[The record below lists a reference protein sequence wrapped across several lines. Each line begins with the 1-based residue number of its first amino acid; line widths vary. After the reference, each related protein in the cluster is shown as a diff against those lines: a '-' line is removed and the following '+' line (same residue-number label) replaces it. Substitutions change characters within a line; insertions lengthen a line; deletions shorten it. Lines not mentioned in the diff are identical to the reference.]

1 MIHAKFTKKG
11 DLITA
16 FEMYGHAGYA
26 DSGFDIVCAAVS
38 VLAINTVNSLEQLVK
53 IKPLVVEDSTEGG
66 FLRLEVGAKDLDKP
80 GVQILLAALELGIS
94 DLVKQAEYQKYI
106 SLD

>member
-1 MIHAKFTKKG
+1 MIHVKFTKKA

-38 VLAINTVNSLEQLVK
+38 VLAINTVNSLEQLVG
-53 IKPLVVEDSTEGG
+53 IKPFLVEDPTDGG
-66 FLRLEVGAKDLDKP
+66 FLRLEVKEADFNKP

-94 DLVKQAEYQKYI
+94 DLVKQDEYKKYI